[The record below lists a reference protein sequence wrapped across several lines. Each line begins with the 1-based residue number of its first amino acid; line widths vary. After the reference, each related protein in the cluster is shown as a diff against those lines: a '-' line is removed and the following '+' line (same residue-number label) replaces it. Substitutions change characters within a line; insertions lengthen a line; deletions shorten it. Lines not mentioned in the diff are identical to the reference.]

1 VSFAPASGPALDLS
15 PREPAGDL
23 SSSEPAGALSAPEI
37 KRLLER
43 LGARVGPVLVAPETG
58 STNDDAR
65 RAAAR
70 GAPSGSAFLAEAQ
83 THGRGRGGHSWHSP
97 PGENLYLSLL
107 VRPAIPAASLAPL
120 ALAAGV
126 AVAEIIEARLAALAD
141 ALRVPVRIKWPN
153 DVLAGG
159 RKVAGILVEGQLR
172 GDTVQSLV
180 LGVGVNVRARSF
192 PEEITARATSLA
204 LLGCEELDRSSLAA
218 ELLAAL
224 AGAVSRYEASGLQ
237 SFAEALAARDALR
250 GRRLSV
256 GEIGGLG
263 AGIDEG
269 GRLLIVPHGGG
280 APVPVTSG
288 EISVSLDAP

>member
-1 VSFAPASGPALDLS
+1 MNEASASG
-15 PREPAGDL
+15 PAGDL
-23 SSSEPAGALSAPEI
+23 SAHVIQGFLD
-37 KRLLER
+37 R
-43 LGARVGPVLVAPETG
+43 LGARVGPVHVVAETG

-65 RAAAR
+65 GAAAR

-126 AVAEIIEARLAALAD
+126 AVAEVIEARLAALA
-141 ALRVPVRIKWPN
+141 AVPCAPVRIKWPN

-159 RKVAGILVEGQLR
+159 RKVAGVLVEGQLR
-172 GDTVQSLV
+172 GEVVQSLV
-180 LGVGVNVRARSF
+180 IGVGINVRTRSF
-192 PEEITARATSLA
+192 PEEIEARATSLA
-204 LLGCEELDRSSLAA
+204 LLGCAELDRSSLAA
-218 ELLAAL
+218 AVLAAL
-224 AGAVSRYEASGLQ
+224 AGAVIRYEASGLR
-237 SFAEALAARDALR
+237 SFAEALTERDALR
-250 GRRLSV
+250 GLRISI
-256 GEIGGLG
+256 GEIAGIG

-269 GRLLIVPHGGG
+269 GRLLIAPEGGG

-288 EISVSLDAP
+288 EISVSSSL